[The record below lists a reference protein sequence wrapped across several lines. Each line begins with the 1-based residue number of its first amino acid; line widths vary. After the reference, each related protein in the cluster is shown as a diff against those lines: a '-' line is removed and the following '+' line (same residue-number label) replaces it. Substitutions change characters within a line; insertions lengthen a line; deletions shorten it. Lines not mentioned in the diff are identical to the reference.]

1 MLYLEEKRQALPDNK
16 KAGLFIYLLER
27 RTKVF
32 TTQTKVKAG
41 GQILLIPPDLIYP
54 NPNQPRRDFNMDELH
69 SLADSIRVSGILQ
82 PITVRQGENG
92 LYELVAGERRLRAAR
107 IAGVPRIPCIEIRV
121 CNDESAVLAL
131 IENIQRSNLSYFE
144 EAEGIAQLM
153 AQLGANQ
160 DEIARRLGKAQSTLS
175 NKLRL
180 LKLSP
185 ELRRQ
190 IAEAGLTERHA
201 RALLKLEDPKLQ
213 KQALH
218 EIISKRLNVSDT
230 DKLVE
235 QMNRPQKKKKGKP
248 MLVLKDIRIF
258 MNTISHAVD
267 TMKRAGIAAVSEKNE
282 TDDYIEYHVRIQKTG
297 EVQKT
302 PA

>member
-1 MLYLEEKRQALPDNK
+1 M
-16 KAGLFIYLLER
+16 
-27 RTKVF
+27 F

-160 DEIARRLGKAQSTLS
+160 DEVARRLGKAQSTLS

-201 RALLKLEDPKLQ
+201 RALLKLEDAKMQ
-213 KQALH
+213 KNALH
-218 EIISKRLNVSDT
+218 EIITKRLNVSDT
-230 DKLVE
+230 DKLIE

-297 EVQKT
+297 EIQKT

>member
-1 MLYLEEKRQALPDNK
+1 M
-16 KAGLFIYLLER
+16 
-27 RTKVF
+27 F

-160 DEIARRLGKAQSTLS
+160 DEVARRLGKAQSTLS

-201 RALLKLEDPKLQ
+201 RALLKLEDSKMQ

-218 EIISKRLNVSDT
+218 EIITKRLNVSDT
-230 DKLVE
+230 DKLIE

-248 MLVLKDIRIF
+248 MLVLQDIRIF

-297 EVQKT
+297 EIQKT

>member
-1 MLYLEEKRQALPDNK
+1 M
-16 KAGLFIYLLER
+16 
-27 RTKVF
+27 F

-107 IAGVPRIPCIEIRV
+107 IAGVPRVPCIEIRV
-121 CNDESAVLAL
+121 CSDESAVLAL

-185 ELRRQ
+185 EIRRQ

-201 RALLKLEDPKLQ
+201 RALLKLEDLELQ
-213 KQALH
+213 RMALR

-235 QMNRPQKKKKGKP
+235 KLNRPQKKKKGKP

-267 TMKRAGIAAVSEKNE
+267 TMKRAGIAAVTEKNE
-282 TDDYIEYHVRIQKTG
+282 TEDYIEYHVKIQKTG
-297 EVQKT
+297 EKQKT

>member
-180 LKLSP
+180 LKLSA

-230 DKLVE
+230 DKLIE

-248 MLVLKDIRIF
+248 MLVMKDIRIF

>member
-1 MLYLEEKRQALPDNK
+1 M
-16 KAGLFIYLLER
+16 
-27 RTKVF
+27 F

-160 DEIARRLGKAQSTLS
+160 DEVARRLGKAQSTLS

-190 IAEAGLTERHA
+190 ITEAGLTERHA
-201 RALLKLEDPKLQ
+201 RALLKLEDSKMQ

-218 EIISKRLNVSDT
+218 EIITKRLNVSDT
-230 DKLVE
+230 DKLIE

-297 EVQKT
+297 EIQKT